1 MTKFVGQLEVE
12 APLVLNGNA
21 YPVYSYI
28 VLPFCRNGTLLDL
41 IMKANNQ
48 GVRLSK
54 EFKNYLWL

>member
-1 MTKFVGQLEVE
+1 MTNFIGHLEVE
-12 APLVLNGNA
+12 AQLVLNGNA
-21 YPVYSYI
+21 FQIYSYI

-54 EFKNYLWL
+54 ELKNYLWV